1 MGKVATLSMM
11 VSVVRTLTV
20 ALGFIVVL
28 LGALTVATVVP
39 MVTARLV
46 ASMTSAVPMV
56 WVTTVVPMT
65 VSTVLTVI
73 EAVGMST
80 LVSTTIVSKLV
91 SQNQLSFYQRAV
103 LSWTWIVKAGWPK
116 VVTTLPA
123 IQSAGPHHDLCV
135 KFRPQMTGAFW
146 DESLRQAVQR

>member
-1 MGKVATLSMM
+1 MM
-11 VSVVRTLTV
+11 VSVVRTLKV

-28 LGALTVATVVP
+28 LAALTAATVVP

-56 WVTTVVPMT
+56 WVTTVVPM
-65 VSTVLTVI
+65 TVLTVI

-103 LSWTWIVKAGWPK
+103 LSWTWIVKAGWPN

-146 DESLRQAVQR
+146 DESLGQAVQR